1 MFWALLQS
9 GFPADKLLLLGV
21 ANINGIQNLPI
32 NRPPT
37 DEVARSFEKFQRVVE
52 LFVVLGQRGSVEMQ
66 SILETPAAPE
76 PTRIM
81 VFQDNP
87 ETREQSAELKRILG
101 LDPERN
107 VFRVTDRLLRRKPDE
122 ISVQSR
128 SLLTLMTFLGQA
140 IKVPRP
146 NPIAKEAT
154 QIKRAR
160 ISSPA
165 VPLQVHSSTEP
176 PDDAFVA
183 VEYLGTWFYIERGDN
198 STKQTFSLLAYLF
211 QLQAPAA
218 GAAPL
223 LTVPAG

>member
-1 MFWALLQS
+1 LPLLQS
-9 GFPADKLLLLGV
+9 GFPADELLILGL
-21 ANINGIQNLPI
+21 ANVNGIKNLPI

-37 DEVARSFEKFQRVVE
+37 VEAERSFEKFQRVIE
-52 LFVVLGQRGSVEMQ
+52 LFVVLGRRGSLEMQ
-66 SILETPAAPE
+66 SIQDTPAAAE

-87 ETREQSAELKRILG
+87 GTRELIDELKGILG
-101 LDPERN
+101 LDPERK

-128 SLLTLMTFLGQA
+128 SLLTLMTFLGQT
-140 IKVPRP
+140 IEVPRT
-146 NPIAKEAT
+146 NPIATEAT
-154 QIKRAR
+154 QVKRAR

-165 VPLQVHSSTEP
+165 VPLKVHSSIEP

-183 VEYLGTWFYIERGDN
+183 VQYLGSWFYIERGDT

-211 QLQAPAA
+211 QLQAPEAST
-218 GAAPL
+218 AAPI
-223 LTVPAG
+223 LTVPTG